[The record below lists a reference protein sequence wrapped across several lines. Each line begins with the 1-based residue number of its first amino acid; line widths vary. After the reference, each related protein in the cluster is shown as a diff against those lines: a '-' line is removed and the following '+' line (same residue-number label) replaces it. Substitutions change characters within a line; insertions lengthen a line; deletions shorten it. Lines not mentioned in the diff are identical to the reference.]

1 MTSACQCQGEGHPAR
16 GVPFHHPLEG
26 LPVLSPAP
34 APLQEP
40 PTDEECRSLWDKY
53 AMLENVTRHS
63 ALVAEIATRLAQ
75 RAQDRGIR
83 ISVPEVRASAMLH
96 DLAKTYCLYH
106 GGSHAMLG
114 AAWVVAETRHYH
126 IARGVMLHVHWPW
139 PLPEG
144 QEVCNLPVLVMYADK
159 RVRHDEIVSVDERY
173 KDLFFRYGTSEGARM
188 AISASLAQEK
198 TIESA
203 LSAQLGWDLNE
214 YSFDCRGL
222 VNRA

>member
-1 MTSACQCQGEGHPAR
+1 MQVQKGKSTTFRHQ
-16 GVPFHHPLEG
+16 LEG
-26 LPVLSPAP
+26 LPVLSPAA
-34 APLQEP
+34 APLQAP
-40 PTDEECRSLWDKY
+40 PTDDECRALWDKY

-63 ALVAEIATRLAQ
+63 TLVAEIATRLAQ
-75 RAQDRGIR
+75 RAQERGIR

-114 AAWVVAETRHYH
+114 AAWVVAETRHHH

-144 QEVCNLPVLVMYADK
+144 PEVCNLPILVMYADK
-159 RVRHDEIVSVDERY
+159 RVRHDEIVSVDDRY
-173 KDLFFRYGTSEGARM
+173 KDLFCRYGTSEGARA
-188 AISASLAQEK
+188 AIAASLAQEK
-198 TIESA
+198 NIESA
-203 LSAQLGWDLNE
+203 LSAQLGLDLHEN
-214 YSFDCRGL
+214 SLDCRGL